1 MSDSMGPMEL
11 PTRMQYRFRE
21 INKILKQTV
30 YLVPNNGQAN
40 VSAGD
45 TIIVE
50 LPQNSVVD
58 FTTFVMDYT
67 GETTNAGK
75 AAGGAGGYRQT
86 RFFPRNSASIIEQL
100 DVEINGQTRFTLNNY
115 GFIYN
120 TLFDLTAAQDSLN
133 RRKVGE
139 NADPS
144 SKYSGDPTAGP
155 NIERRGYS
163 IALNGTDA
171 AADKENYVIRS
182 WLGLLNPSTSI
193 LDTNILGSVVI
204 KIRLAPPSCLILGA
218 ANDAAI
224 TAVLQPASETN
235 VAIAGVV
242 TDNTAV
248 AATTANYTLS
258 NVKFTI
264 VRYDLP
270 SEFYMTEASRL
281 ASGAVFKIWFPN
293 YSVQSCPAVTAVNKQ
308 GVNRTSISC
317 RSLDWV
323 MGTFRLPT
331 FTNIEAPLNTLV
343 PSPAT
348 TGLVG
353 QSIYTFD
360 SQVRA
365 GMRRLFNNSRYF
377 ARNGTSIK
385 DCQWQIGMSQY
396 PTRNLMQQYEGVL
409 QHFNIQN
416 DQGSGGM
423 YPGIQSLNHFRETF
437 YCDII
442 SLNCNQSET
451 DYVISG
457 LNTQETPLQITWN
470 VNATA
475 SLAVDTLIPNVNDT
489 CIPYLICGYT
499 SCLEVRG
506 GRQISVIN

>member
-1 MSDSMGPMEL
+1 
-11 PTRMQYRFRE
+11 MQYRFRE

-30 YLVPNNGQAN
+30 YLVPNNGQADVN
-40 VSAGD
+40 AGD

-58 FTTFVMDYT
+58 FSTFVMDYT
-67 GETTNAGK
+67 GATTNAGK
-75 AAGGAGGYRQT
+75 TSAGAVGFVRT
-86 RFFPRNSASIIEQL
+86 RFFPRNTASIIEQL

-115 GFIYN
+115 GLIYN

-144 SKYSGDPTAGP
+144 TKYDNAAGVVS
-155 NIERRGYS
+155 ERRGYS
-163 IALNGTDA
+163 IALSTTDSA
-171 AADKENYVIRS
+171 SDKENYIIRS

-218 ANDAAI
+218 VCDGGI
-224 TAVLQPASETN
+224 TAVTLGSSETN
-235 VAIAGVV
+235 IAVATVAS
-242 TDNTAV
+242 TDTVITTAAAV

-258 NVKFTI
+258 KVKFTI

-270 SEFYMTEASRL
+270 SEFYQLEASKL

-293 YSVQSCPAVTAVNKQ
+293 YTVQSCASVLGINKT

-331 FTNIEAPLNTLV
+331 YTTLEGPLNALGAA
-343 PSPAT
+343 PAA
-348 TGLVG
+348 TGQIG
-353 QSIYTFD
+353 QNPYTFD

-365 GMRRLFNNSRYF
+365 GVRRLFNNSRYF
-377 ARNGTSIK
+377 ARNGTSI
-385 DCQWQIGMSQY
+385 DNCSWQVGMSQY
-396 PTRNLMQQYEGVL
+396 PARNLMQQFEGVL

-437 YCDII
+437 YCDIL

-470 VNATA
+470 VTATA
-475 SLAVDTLIPNVNDT
+475 SPVVDTIIPSLTDHCT
-489 CIPYLICGYT
+489 PYLICGYT

-506 GRQISVIN
+506 GRQITVIQ